1 MSIDAISGASGYNP
15 MYSPMM
21 NDTVMNDSC
30 FWKAYNYNPV
40 ADSAAF
46 RGAVDTAQVQDTTT
60 VPTSVQGSDV
70 SAETKSKSPASA
82 IITGGL
88 FVAGAASV
96 IAAASKGNG
105 KGLAKVADGYKQMWR
120 WCKEKLGFA
129 VQKGKPTEFTIR
141 KEGENTVCT
150 LSNRLNRMRG
160 KNAADELG
168 KIGSS
173 AEAPGLTGDLIA
185 NGIKARAYEFEYDGL
200 KYVVRKG
207 KIVGFMHEGKL
218 QKFSTENIEK
228 LPEEV
233 KNKVAEYEKGNNWDE
248 LLNLE
253 FAHRE
258 NGVSRLFTRA
268 DKDSTVK
275 LKCAVTDR
283 FNAGS
288 DAVVAY
294 AEKHGKAKE
303 KLEAFAKNELDNL
316 KVAKG
321 EYYSDTVDGT
331 FIIENNAVTGIK
343 IDGTVYPANSDKFI
357 KLQGENKE
365 LFEKVMEHKKDF
377 TNVIYK

>member
-1 MSIDAISGASGYNP
+1 MSVDAIGGVSGLNP
-15 MYSPMM
+15 MSLPMM

-40 ADSAAF
+40 VDSTAF

-60 VPTSVQGSDV
+60 VPTSVQVSDV

-120 WCKEKLGFA
+120 WCKGKLGFA
-129 VQKGKPTEFTIR
+129 VQKGNPTEFTIR

-150 LSNRLNRMRG
+150 LPNRLNRMRG

-173 AEAPGLTGDLIA
+173 AEAPGLSGDLIA
-185 NGIKARAYEFEYDGL
+185 NGIKARAYEFEHDGL

-218 QKFSTENIEK
+218 QKFSTENMEK
-228 LPEEV
+228 LREEV

-268 DKDSTVK
+268 DKESTAK

-321 EYYSDTVDGT
+321 EYYSDTVGGT
-331 FIIENNAVTGIK
+331 FMIENNAVTGIK
-343 IDGTVYPANSDKFI
+343 IDGTVYPASSDKFI